1 MTNPDAS
8 EIRYEDA
15 MAELEGILRA
25 VEDGD
30 VGLDELS
37 EKVARAAVLIRTC
50 QGRIRETEMSVQRV
64 LDELDEA
71 ANGEA
76 K

>member
-1 MTNPDAS
+1 MTPE
-8 EIRYEDA
+8 EIGYEDA
-15 MAELEGILRA
+15 MAELEAILRA

-50 QGRIRETEMSVQRV
+50 QSRIRDTELSVQSV
-64 LDELDEA
+64 LDELDKATDAPE
-71 ANGEA
+71 ER
-76 K
+76 